1 MAQKRKTEFSL
12 PYFGIDED
20 GKYPTLYNLKGDYA
34 VVIKMNNPVLQYS
47 ADPSNYDNCHQLYIN
62 MIKILGEGY
71 VIQKQ
76 DVLTKKIYNKNNSE
90 VFLQQ
95 KYDEHF
101 SGREYTDLTTYLVI
115 TRKGKRGSFYSFN
128 PKHYAEFEQNVGK
141 LDDLLTRAN
150 LFPKILNRAEID
162 NHVLR
167 ILSMNFN
174 SKTVALN
181 NISVGDEEIKMG
193 NKAVRSISLINID
206 VIELPEKVATHIERN
221 DKDSLKGFPIDTM
234 GFLYSVPHYDTIV
247 YNQVIEI
254 PSQSI
259 TQRKLE
265 LKRKRHSGIPDPAN
279 SMCVEDIEQL
289 LVDVARENQ
298 MLVNAHY
305 NILVSAPLDKIQQAC
320 NYIESSLFQQGIV
333 PSKNAYNQLELF
345 RTALPCNT
353 VELKEYDLF
362 LTTSDA
368 ALCFFFKEALSKDE
382 ESTFQIRFTDRQGIP
397 VAIDPADLPMQTN
410 RINNR
415 NKFVLGPSGSGKSFF
430 MNALIEQ
437 YCMYNNSKTPKWL
450 MDVVIVD
457 TGHSYSGLCAYYGGK
472 YITYTEEKPITM
484 NPFAI
489 NEEEYNIEKKD
500 FLKTLISLLWKGA
513 EGYVNQVETDV
524 IMQVISSYYSR
535 YFSQSREE
543 VQSIIDNATI
553 KERLTEEEITNI
565 KEIAYSKI
573 SLEEVNDRVGVEYQ
587 KWLTAYKMRIAKD
600 LFPDKLPHEIFQCLN
615 DPNYSDQ
622 IEKHLNEEGAFLSNK
637 RKRLFEEIS
646 LKEFSVIFKEDLE
659 NAEKALK
666 FENEKAFG
674 GFINGYITKLNFNSF
689 YDFALYKIPDI
700 VKQENIPFDIDE
712 FRYVLKKF
720 YKEGEFEQIL
730 NEDVDASLFSES
742 FVVFEID
749 SIKEH
754 KTLFP
759 IVTLIIMD
767 VFIQKMR
774 FRKQQRKALIIEE
787 AWKAIASPLMAG
799 YILYLYKTVR
809 KFYGEAIV
817 VTQELGDIIGNV
829 VVKDSIISNSD
840 TVILLDQSKFKD
852 SFDEIAKL
860 LSISQ
865 HERKKIFTIN
875 QLDNIE
881 NRGRFKEVYIR
892 RGAVGE
898 VYGVEV
904 SIYQYLAFTT
914 EKPEK
919 MAVEMY
925 SVFYDGYQSGLEMFV
940 SDFKK
945 SGVKLDV
952 FFRAVN
958 NAGRPYFES
967 EKALPQFQL
976 T

>member
-1 MAQKRKTEFSL
+1 MAHRRKTEFSL
-12 PYFGIDED
+12 PYFGTDEI

-34 VVIKMNNPVLQYS
+34 VIIKMNNPVLQYS
-47 ADPSNYDNCHQLYIN
+47 ADPSAYDSCHQLYIN

-76 DVLTKKIYNKNNSE
+76 DVLTKKIYDKKDAK
-90 VFLQQ
+90 VYLQQ
-95 KYDEHF
+95 KYDDHF
-101 SGREYTDLTTYLVI
+101 NGREYTELTTYLVI
-115 TRKGKRGSFYSFN
+115 TRKGKRGSFYSYN
-128 PKHYAEFEQNVGK
+128 PKHYKEFEQNIGK
-141 LDDLLTRAN
+141 LIDLLDRN
-150 LFPKILNRAEID
+150 HLFPKVLNSNEID
-162 NHVLR
+162 NYVMR
-167 ILSMNFN
+167 ILSMNF
-174 SKTVALN
+174 KTKNVALN
-181 NISVGDEEIKMG
+181 NMSAGEEEIRMG
-193 NKAVRSISLINID
+193 NRAVRSISLINID
-206 VIELPEKVATHIERN
+206 VIDLPEKVSTHLERN

-234 GFLYSVPHYDTIV
+234 GFLYNVPNYETIV
-247 YNQVIEI
+247 YNQVIDI
-254 PSQSI
+254 PQQNI

-279 SMCVEDIEQL
+279 SMCVEDIDQL

-298 MLVNAHY
+298 MLVNSHY
-305 NILVSAPLDKIQQAC
+305 NILVCADVDKIQQTC
-320 NYIESSLFQQGIV
+320 NYIESSLFEQGIV
-333 PSKNAYNQLELF
+333 PNQNAYNQMELF
-345 RTALPCNT
+345 RSVLPCNT
-353 VELKEYDLF
+353 VELKDYDLF

-382 ESTFQIRFTDRQGIP
+382 ESGFQIRFTDRQGVP

-437 YCMYNNSKTPKWL
+437 YCMYNNSEDPKWL

-457 TGHSYSGLCAYYGGK
+457 TGHSYSGLCNYYGGK
-472 YITYTEEKPITM
+472 YITYSEEKPITM

-489 NEEEYNIEKKD
+489 NETEYNIEKKD
-500 FLKTLISLLWKGA
+500 FLKTLVSLLWKGA
-513 EGYVNQVETDV
+513 EGSVNQVESDV
-524 IMQVISSYYSR
+524 IMQVISSYYSNF
-535 YFSQSREE
+535 FSKPLFVDLTDEDENRILNEAKAEVEKIDFSEKAKKELVTDDILEEAREL
-543 VQSIIDNATI
+543 TI
-553 KERLTEEEITNI
+553 KFDGTPDEKHNYYEQ
-565 KEIAYSKI
+565 
-573 SLEEVNDRVGVEYQ
+573 EYQ
-587 KWLTAYKMRIAKD
+587 RLCNDALQYYIECEKNDAVDDIYNRNLYEAKD
-600 LFPDKLPHEIFQCLN
+600 KNKAEF
-615 DPNYSDQ
+615 
-622 IEKHLNEEGAFLSNK
+622 K
-637 RKRLFEEIS
+637 RKNVVE
-646 LKEFSVIFKEDLE
+646 
-659 NAEKALK
+659 
-666 FENEKAFG
+666 
-674 GFINGYITKLNFNSF
+674 LNFNSF
-689 YDFALYKIPDI
+689 YEFALYKIPEI
-700 VKQENIPFDIDE
+700 KEQERIPFDIDE

-720 YKEGEFEQIL
+720 YRGGEFEQIL
-730 NEDVDASLFSES
+730 NEDVDGSLFTEP

-754 KTLFP
+754 KVLFP

-774 FRKQQRKALIIEE
+774 FRKDQRKALIIEE

-840 TVILLDQSKFKD
+840 TVILLDQTKFKD
-852 SFDEIAKL
+852 NFDEIAKL
-860 LSISQ
+860 LSINP

-892 RGAVGE
+892 RGSVGE

-904 SIYQYLAFTT
+904 SLHQYLAFTT

-919 MAVEMY
+919 SAVEVY
-925 SVFYDGYQSGLEMFV
+925 SKYYKGYQSGLENFV
-940 SDFKK
+940 NDFKR
-945 SGVKLDV
+945 SGLKLDI
-952 FFRAVN
+952 FFKKINSIGKPFFWENRVAQ
-958 NAGRPYFES
+958 FE
-967 EKALPQFQL
+967 LN
-976 T
+976 

>member
-12 PYFGIDED
+12 PYFGTDEV

-34 VVIKMNNPVLQYS
+34 VIIKMNNPVLQYS
-47 ADPSNYDNCHQLYIN
+47 ADPSAYDSCHQLYIN

-76 DVLTKKIYNKNNSE
+76 DVLTKKIYDRTDAK
-90 VFLQQ
+90 VYLQQ

-101 SGREYTDLTTYLVI
+101 NGREYTELTTYLVI
-115 TRKGKRGSFYSFN
+115 TRKGKRGSFYSYN
-128 PKHYAEFEQNVGK
+128 PKNYKEFEQNIGK
-141 LDDLLTRAN
+141 LEDLLKRNN
-150 LFPKILNRAEID
+150 LSPKVLNSNEID
-162 NHVLR
+162 NYVMR
-167 ILSMNFN
+167 ILSMNF
-174 SKTVALN
+174 KTKNVSLN
-181 NISVGDEEIKMG
+181 NMSAGEEEIRMG
-193 NKAVRSISLINID
+193 NRAIRSISLINID
-206 VIELPEKVATHIERN
+206 VIDLPEKVSTHLERN

-234 GFLYSVPHYDTIV
+234 GFLYNVPNYETIV
-247 YNQVIEI
+247 YNQVIDI
-254 PSQSI
+254 PAQNI

-279 SMCVEDIEQL
+279 SMCVEDIDQL

-298 MLVNAHY
+298 MLVNSHY
-305 NILVSAPLDKIQQAC
+305 NILVCADADRIQQTC
-320 NYIESSLFQQGIV
+320 NYIESSLFEQGIV
-333 PSKNAYNQLELF
+333 PNQNAYNQMELF
-345 RTALPCNT
+345 RSALPCNT
-353 VELKEYDLF
+353 VELKDYDLF

-382 ESTFQIRFTDRQGIP
+382 ESGFQIRFTDRQGVP
-397 VAIDPADLPMQTN
+397 VAIDPADLPMQTG

-437 YCMYNNSKTPKWL
+437 YCMYNNSPDPKWL

-457 TGHSYSGLCAYYGGK
+457 TGHSYSGLCNYYGGK
-472 YITYTEEKPITM
+472 YITYSDEKPITM

-489 NEEEYNIEKKD
+489 NEGEYNIEKKD
-500 FLKTLISLLWKGA
+500 FLKTLVSLLWKGA
-513 EGYVNQVETDV
+513 EGSVNQVESDV
-524 IMQVISSYYSR
+524 IMQVISSYYSNF
-535 YFSQSREE
+535 FSKPLFVDLTDTQENEILKEAEAE
-543 VQSIIDNATI
+543 VAEFDYSDRAILDVDEIKKQAQELTNDFVGTPDEKLDQFVKEYERIYNLAKQATI
-553 KERLTEEEITNI
+553 QLIREDEADDVYSRKLYEAKAKNKEE
-565 KEIAYSKI
+565 
-573 SLEEVNDRVGVEYQ
+573 
-587 KWLTAYKMRIAKD
+587 
-600 LFPDKLPHEIFQCLN
+600 F
-615 DPNYSDQ
+615 
-622 IEKHLNEEGAFLSNK
+622 K
-637 RKRLFEEIS
+637 RKNVVE
-646 LKEFSVIFKEDLE
+646 
-659 NAEKALK
+659 
-666 FENEKAFG
+666 
-674 GFINGYITKLNFNSF
+674 LNFNSF
-689 YDFALYKIPDI
+689 YQFALYKIPEI
-700 VKQENIPFDIDE
+700 KEQERIPFDIDE

-720 YKEGEFEQIL
+720 YKGGEFDQIL
-730 NEDVDASLFSES
+730 NEETDGSLFTEP

-754 KTLFP
+754 KVLFP

-774 FRKQQRKALIIEE
+774 FRKDQRKALIIEE

-840 TVILLDQSKFKD
+840 TVCLLDQTKFKD
-852 SFDEIAKL
+852 NFDEIAKL
-860 LSISQ
+860 LSINP

-892 RGAVGE
+892 RGSVGE

-904 SIYQYLAFTT
+904 SLHQYLAFTT

-919 MAVEMY
+919 SAVEIY
-925 SVFYDGYQSGLEMFV
+925 SKYYNGYQSGLENFV
-940 SDFKK
+940 NDFKR
-945 SGVKLDV
+945 SNIKLDI
-952 FFRAVN
+952 FFKKINSIGKPFYWENRVAQ
-958 NAGRPYFES
+958 FE
-967 EKALPQFQL
+967 LN
-976 T
+976 

>member
-1 MAQKRKTEFSL
+1 MAQRRKTEFSL
-12 PYFGIDED
+12 PYFGTDEV

-34 VVIKMNNPVLQYS
+34 VIIKMNNPVLQYS
-47 ADPSNYDNCHQLYIN
+47 ADPSAYDSCHQLYIN

-76 DVLTKKIYNKNNSE
+76 DVLTKKIYDRKDAK
-90 VFLQQ
+90 VYLQQ

-101 SGREYTDLTTYLVI
+101 YGREYTDLTTYLII
-115 TRKGKRGSFYSFN
+115 TRKGKRGSFYSYN
-128 PKHYAEFEQNVGK
+128 PKHYKEFEQNIGK
-141 LDDLLTRAN
+141 LEDLLSRNN
-150 LFPKILNRAEID
+150 LFPKVLNSNEID
-162 NHVLR
+162 NYVMR
-167 ILSMNFN
+167 ILSMNFKN
-174 SKTVALN
+174 KNVALN
-181 NISVGDEEIKMG
+181 NMSAGEEEIRMG
-193 NKAVRSISLINID
+193 NRAVRSISLINID
-206 VIELPEKVATHIERN
+206 VIDLPEKVSTHLERN

-234 GFLYSVPHYDTIV
+234 GFLYNVPNYETIV
-247 YNQVIEI
+247 YNQVIDI
-254 PSQSI
+254 PQQNI

-279 SMCVEDIEQL
+279 SMCVEDIDQL

-298 MLVNAHY
+298 MLVNSHY
-305 NILVSAPLDKIQQAC
+305 NILVCADVDKLQQTC
-320 NYIESSLFQQGIV
+320 NYIESSLFEQGIV
-333 PSKNAYNQLELF
+333 PNQNAYNQMELF
-345 RTALPCNT
+345 RSALPCNT
-353 VELKEYDLF
+353 VELKDYDLF

-382 ESTFQIRFTDRQGIP
+382 ESGFQIRFTDRQGVP

-437 YCMYNNSKTPKWL
+437 YCMYNNSEDPKWL

-457 TGHSYSGLCAYYGGK
+457 TGHSYSGLCNYYGGK
-472 YITYTEEKPITM
+472 YITYSEEKPITM

-489 NEEEYNIEKKD
+489 NETEYNIEKKD

-513 EGYVNQVETDV
+513 EGSVNQVESDV
-524 IMQVISSYYSR
+524 VMQVISSYYSN
-535 YFSQSREE
+535 YFSKPVFEGLSEDDENDIRLKAKEE
-543 VQSIIDNATI
+543 VETYDLEDEVESELDLEPFKLQAQDNV
-553 KERLTEEEITNI
+553 KDFKGSDNEI
-565 KEIAYSKI
+565 
-573 SLEEVNDRVGVEYQ
+573 
-587 KWLTAYKMRIAKD
+587 IAK
-600 LFPDKLPHEIFQCLN
+600 
-615 DPNYSDQ
+615 Y
-622 IEKHLNEEGAFLSNK
+622 NEEY
-637 RKRLFEEIS
+637 KRLVSEAVKREI
-646 LKEFSVIFKEDLE
+646 DLIIP
-659 NAEKALK
+659 
-666 FENEKAFG
+666 FRENEVYNRLYASTLKKAKQDFKAKNV
-674 GFINGYITKLNFNSF
+674 FSLSFNSF
-689 YDFALYKIPDI
+689 YDFALYKIPEI
-700 VKQENIPFDIDE
+700 MAQERIRFDIDE

-720 YKEGEFEQIL
+720 YKKGEFEQIL
-730 NEDVDASLFSES
+730 NENVDGSLFTEP

-754 KTLFP
+754 KVLFP

-774 FRKQQRKALIIEE
+774 FRKDQRKALIIEE

-817 VTQELGDIIGNV
+817 VTQELGDIIGNL

-840 TVILLDQSKFKD
+840 TVCLLDQTKFKD
-852 SFDEIAKL
+852 NFDEIAKL
-860 LSISQ
+860 LSINP

-892 RGAVGE
+892 RGSVGE

-904 SIYQYLAFTT
+904 SLHQYLAFTT

-919 MAVEMY
+919 SAVEIY
-925 SVFYDGYQSGLEMFV
+925 SQYYGGYQSGLENFV
-940 SDFKK
+940 NDFKR
-945 SGVKLDV
+945 SNLKLDI
-952 FFRAVN
+952 FFKKINSIGKPFYLESPVAQ
-958 NAGRPYFES
+958 FE
-967 EKALPQFQL
+967 LN
-976 T
+976 